1 MSVRFHQPDGWAR
14 PVGYADAVS
23 ASGRTVFVAGQVGW
37 NPATSQFEAN
47 DLRGQVRQALKNIV
61 AALAAAG
68 ARPDDVTRLTWFVT
82 DRDLYDAERK
92 AIGEAYREIVGRHF
106 PAMSLVIV
114 KGLLEPGALVEIEA
128 TAVVT
133 DSTR

>member
-1 MSVRFHQPDGWAR
+1 
-14 PVGYADAVS
+14 VGYANAVS

-37 NPATSQFEAN
+37 NPATSLFEAH
-47 DLRGQVRQALKNIV
+47 DLRSQVRQALKNVV

-68 ARPDDVTRLTWFVT
+68 ARPDDITRLTWFVT

-92 AIGEAYREIVGRHF
+92 AIGDAYREIVGRHF